1 MKNYLLDS
9 HTLLWYFGGNAEL
22 PVPAREA
29 IADTSNSIFVS
40 IASIWEIAIKHSL
53 GKLDLPRPFDDLET
67 SILNEG
73 FELLSIKSE
82 ELKTLVKL
90 PFYHK
95 DPFDRLLIAQS
106 LTYSCPIIG
115 RDDIFDGY
123 GVQRFWTSF
132 I

>member
-9 HTLLWYFGGNAEL
+9 HTLLWYFGGDAAL
-22 PVPAREA
+22 PVSAREA
-29 IADTSNSIFVS
+29 IADTDNSILVS

-53 GKLDLPRPFDDLET
+53 GKLDLPRPFDDLIP

-73 FELLSIKSE
+73 FELLPIEAE

-90 PFYHK
+90 PFLHK

-106 LTYSCPIIG
+106 LTYSYPIIG
-115 RDDIFDGY
+115 RDDIFDDY
-123 GVQRFWTSF
+123 GVQRF
-132 I
+132 